1 MSSHQLYNLNNSSS
15 TRLTPPG
22 THSGLDVTIQN
33 VSESDYVYVGVDN
46 TLTDSNYG
54 YRIMPN
60 HAISFELPGKDALY
74 VLGSASATPAA
85 VIITNL
91 EIGD

>member
-1 MSSHQLYNLNNSSS
+1 MASHQLYTVGTSA
-15 TRLTPPG
+15 TRITPAA

-33 VSESDYVYVGVDN
+33 VNDNGYIYVGATSN
-46 TLTDSNYG
+46 LSASNYG

-60 HAISFELPGKDALY
+60 HAISFELPGNDALFIC
-74 VLGSASATPAA
+74 ASEADLNAA
-85 VIITNL
+85 VIITGL

>member
-1 MSSHQLYNLNNSSS
+1 MANHKIYNLNNSSA
-15 TRLTPPG
+15 TRITPQG

-33 VSESDYVYVGVDN
+33 VHESNYVYVGAND
-46 TLTDSNYG
+46 TLTTTNYG

-60 HAISFELPGKDALY
+60 HAISFELPGSDALFI
-74 VLGSASATPAA
+74 LGSASSTTAA
-85 VIITNL
+85 VIITGL

>member
-1 MSSHQLYNLNNSSS
+1 MASHQLYTVGTSA
-15 TRLTPPG
+15 TRITPLG

-33 VSESDYVYVGVDN
+33 VNDNGYIYVGATN
-46 TLTDSNYG
+46 ALTVSSYG

-60 HAISFELPGKDALY
+60 HAISFELPGKDMLFIC
-74 VLGSASATPAA
+74 ASEADLNAA
-85 VIITNL
+85 VIITGL

>member
-1 MSSHQLYNLNNSSS
+1 MASHQLYTIGTSA
-15 TRLTPPG
+15 TRITPLG

-33 VSESDYVYVGVDN
+33 VNDDGYIYVGANKNV
-46 TLTDSNYG
+46 SASSYG

-60 HAISFELPGKDALY
+60 HAISFELPGGDALFIC
-74 VLGSASATPAA
+74 ASEADLNAA
-85 VIITNL
+85 VITTGL